1 MWWSRNIAIVLVV
14 AALAGCGFRPLH
26 GERGGV
32 EIAANLA
39 RVEVSDIL
47 GDLGPELADLLEQDL
62 APRGA
67 AERSQYRLG
76 VTLYEGITALVTE
89 RDTLV
94 RRYDFQLDAHYVL
107 AESGS
112 GTVLEQGDVRTV
124 TSYNIVESADFATLV
139 AEQSAGRRA
148 AREIGRKI
156 VERLTLYFD
165 RERVR

>member
-1 MWWSRNIAIVLVV
+1 MSWSRNIAIILVA

-26 GERGGV
+26 GERGGG
-32 EIAANLA
+32 EIAADLA
-39 RVEVSDIL
+39 RVEVAEIL
-47 GDLGPELADLLEQDL
+47 GNLGPDLADLLNQDL
-62 APRGA
+62 ARRGA
-67 AERSQYRLG
+67 DERPQYRLSI
-76 VTLYEGITALVTE
+76 TLSEGITALVTE

-94 RRYDFQLDAHYVL
+94 RRYDFHLNARYVL

-112 GTVLEQGDVRTV
+112 GTVLDQAAVRTV

-165 RERVR
+165 RRHGQ

>member
-1 MWWSRNIAIVLVV
+1 MWWSRRIAILLVA
-14 AALAGCGFRPLH
+14 AALAGCGFQPLH
-26 GERGGV
+26 GERGGD
-32 EIAANLA
+32 EIAASLA
-39 RVEVSDIL
+39 RIAVSPIL
-47 GDLGPELADLLEQDL
+47 GDLGPDLADLLEQEL
-62 APRGA
+62 APRGGDA
-67 AERSQYRLG
+67 RTRYRLS
-76 VTLYEGITALVTE
+76 VILNENTTALVTE

-94 RRYDFQLDAHYVL
+94 RRYDFRLNARYVL

-112 GTVLEQGDVRTV
+112 GSVLHQGDVRTV

-165 RERVR
+165 RGQTQ